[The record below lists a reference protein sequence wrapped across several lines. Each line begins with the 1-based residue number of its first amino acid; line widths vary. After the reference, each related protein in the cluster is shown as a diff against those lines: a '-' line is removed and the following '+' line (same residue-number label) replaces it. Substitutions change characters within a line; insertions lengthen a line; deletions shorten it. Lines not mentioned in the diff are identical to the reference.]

1 MRGHINGKG
10 DNEILGLRAEMQ
22 LLQELQF
29 SPEDR
34 WLRLLYECKANK
46 VGVVDHEGTRRT
58 PQAAHCLFTCRA
70 QGMTV
75 TIDANEIVP
84 KE

>member
-1 MRGHINGKG
+1 
-10 DNEILGLRAEMQ
+10 MQ

-46 VGVVDHEGTRRT
+46 VGGVDHQGTRRT
-58 PQAAHCLFTCRA
+58 PHWLL
-70 QGMTV
+70 TV
-75 TIDANEIVP
+75 SSLAGL
-84 KE
+84 KG